1 MKTSNKILLTIGILA
16 TGCILFRSVI
26 LAIAVPQIA
35 NGHTSPF
42 INLVGE
48 TSRIEIDPFT
58 DLSIQSQGFVRISV
72 KQGPK
77 TVITGDKNLNDCVKI
92 KYQGSTMLI
101 SYENKSSAI
110 GYLNIVSPSVK
121 SINISNPD
129 VADRSY
135 VAIIEGFN
143 ADSMDLVLTRFQ
155 QSLIRNC
162 KFNKLGITAR
172 NTGMRNC
179 DLEIEESNQI
189 ENLNMDIQGRGWMQL
204 QSIGTKT
211 NNFIVSDS
219 IGISTS
225 GQVLKTLKNQ

>member
-16 TGCILFRSVI
+16 IVCIVFRSVI

-42 INLVGE
+42 INLAGE
-48 TSRIEIDPFT
+48 TTRIEINPFA
-58 DLSIQSQGFVRISV
+58 DLSIQSQGYVRISV

-77 TVITGDKNLNDCVKI
+77 NVITGDKNLNDCVKI

-101 SYENKSSAI
+101 LYENKSSAI
-110 GYLNIVSPSVK
+110 GYLNIVSPSLK
-121 SINISNPD
+121 SINISNPE
-129 VADRSY
+129 AEDRSY
-135 VAIIEGFN
+135 VAIIEGFT
-143 ADSMDLVLTRFQ
+143 ADSLDVVLTRFQ
-155 QSLIRNC
+155 QSALRNC
-162 KFNKLGITAR
+162 TFNKLSIIAQ
-172 NTGMRNC
+172 NTGMPYC
-179 DLEIEESNQI
+179 DLKIEETNQI

-204 QSIGTKT
+204 QAIGTKT

-225 GQVLKTLKNQ
+225 GHVLKTLKNQ